1 MKLKTKVNGQ
11 NSILSTIS
19 LSSNEKGKKNIIKK
33 DISKNIY
40 NNSLT
45 LLLNKE
51 KEKANSTTQTGQKS
65 LIYSNEENTIY
76 SSPKTL
82 YETVY
87 NSENRKN
94 IFKKNSKLFLLNDK
108 LYSRNEINGKL
119 FFHYENDKKNNNDTN
134 LDINNLK
141 THKPNK
147 LSLIDICY
155 NSKIINNYK
164 RNSYHSNYINNN
176 LDMYH
181 YYDLNQRRIEKIIP
195 NINEYLNNNTN
206 KKKHFKINY
215 IKLKSNKDK
224 NMNLNSP
231 NSLNLPNRNN
241 FIQYTFN
248 NFNHK
253 HKKYYLNKNNK
264 NRNFDESKNN
274 TNNFDDLVLFNS
286 MNNCSLLDNRRLT
299 MNNKINK
306 RDFSC
311 KVPHRK
317 RNKKIEFEKMKINI
331 GKKKKM
337 SIGIINYLS
346 SPN

>member
-1 MKLKTKVNGQ
+1 MKLKTQKNGQ

-19 LSSNEKGKKNIIKK
+19 LSSNKKEKKTNVKK
-33 DISKNIY
+33 DISKII
-40 NNSLT
+40 NNSLA

-94 IFKKNSKLFLLNDK
+94 IFKKNSKLFLLKDK

-119 FFHYENDKKNNNDTN
+119 FFHYENGKKNNNDTN
-134 LDINNLK
+134 LDINNLNI
-141 THKPNK
+141 HKPNK

-155 NSKIINNYK
+155 NSKIINNFK
-164 RNSYHSNYINNN
+164 RNYYVNNNN

-206 KKKHFKINY
+206 KKKYFKKNY

-224 NMNLNSP
+224 YIYLNSP
-231 NSLNLPNRNN
+231 NSPIKNN
-241 FIQYTFN
+241 FIQFTFGS
-248 NFNHK
+248 FNHK
-253 HKKYYLNKNNK
+253 YKNYYLNKNNK
-264 NRNFDESKNN
+264 NKNFDESKNN
-274 TNNFDDLVLFNS
+274 NNVDDLILYNS
-286 MNNCSLLDNRRLT
+286 MNRFSLLDNKRPG

-317 RNKKIEFEKMKINI
+317 RNKKKEFEKMKINI
-331 GKKKKM
+331 IKKKKM

-346 SPN
+346 LPN

>member
-1 MKLKTKVNGQ
+1 MKLKSKLDGQ
-11 NSILSTIS
+11 NSILSAFS
-19 LSSNEKGKKNIIKK
+19 FSSNKKEKKNNIKK
-33 DISKNIY
+33 DISKNSY
-40 NNSLT
+40 NNLT
-45 LLLNKE
+45 FLLNKE

-82 YETVY
+82 YEIVY

-119 FFHYENDKKNNNDTN
+119 FFHYEDDKINNNDIN
-134 LDINNLK
+134 LEINNIK
-141 THKPNK
+141 AHKPNK

-155 NSKIINNYK
+155 NSKINDNYERNNYH
-164 RNSYHSNYINNN
+164 NNYINNN
-176 LDMYH
+176 IDMYH

-195 NINEYLNNNTN
+195 NINEYLNNNKN
-206 KKKHFKINY
+206 KKKQFKKNCLKI
-215 IKLKSNKDK
+215 KSNKEK
-224 NMNLNSP
+224 LLHSIKK
-231 NSLNLPNRNN
+231 RN

-253 HKKYYLNKNNK
+253 YKKYHPNKNNK
-264 NRNFDESKNN
+264 KKNFDDSKNN
-274 TNNFDDLVLFNS
+274 NNIDDLILFNS
-286 MNNCSLLDNRRLT
+286 SNNFSLLDNKRLAI
-299 MNNKINK
+299 NNKIKK

-311 KVPHRK
+311 KVSYRK
-317 RNKKIEFEKMKINI
+317 KNKKIEFEKMNINI
-331 GKKKKM
+331 DKKKKM

-346 SPN
+346 PLNQKAF